1 MRIALDAR
9 WIFAETSG
17 IGRYTRELIRE
28 FAAADAAADAAAPE
42 FLLLF
47 DDAAQADRLRR
58 DYRLDAAPRVHAV
71 TVPWRLFA
79 IGNQWGLPGRL
90 RALRADVYHGPN
102 WMIPYRA
109 FPRRGRRTACVAT
122 IHDLIPLLFPEFTP
136 RAWKTRLRPL
146 FRLLIRE
153 TVRRADAI
161 VAPSE
166 TTRRDLIEAF
176 RLPPER
182 AARIAVIPEA
192 ADERFRPLEKPV
204 EPAAPVILFVGRRD
218 PYKNLPLLVEA
229 FARVRAALPEARLRV
244 IGPPDPRYPEAEARA
259 LALGVAGAVDWSGH
273 VAFSALVAAYQRA
286 AVFAMPS
293 RYEGFGLPAL
303 EAMACG
309 TPVVCSNAASLPE
322 VVGDAALAVPPDDVA
337 AFAEALRRVL
347 ADPVLAG
354 ELRARGLARA
364 RQFSWS
370 RAAKATLEVYARA
383 AAIREGEEGRKGH
396 RSPADGG

>member
-28 FAAADAAADAAAPE
+28 FARADAAANGDAPE
-42 FLLLF
+42 FLLIF
-47 DDAAQADRLRR
+47 DDAARADRIRR
-58 DYRLDAAPRVHAV
+58 EYNLDAAPRMHIL
-71 TVPWRLFA
+71 TVPWGLFSLN
-79 IGNQWGLPGRL
+79 NQWWLPRRL
-90 RALRADVYHGPN
+90 RAWRADVYHGPN

-109 FPRRGRRTACVAT
+109 FPRRGRRTACVVT

-136 RAWKTRLRPL
+136 RAWKTRLRPI
-146 FRLLIRE
+146 FRALMRE
-153 TVRRADAI
+153 TVRRADAV

-166 TTRRDLIEAF
+166 ATRRDIVETF
-176 RLPPER
+176 RLTPER
-182 AARIAVIPEA
+182 AERIAVIPEA
-192 ADERFRPLEKPV
+192 ADERFCTEAAP
-204 EPAAPVILFVGRRD
+204 PAAEAPVILYVGRRD

-229 FARVRAALPEARLRV
+229 FARVRAAVPAARLRV
-244 IGPPDPRYPEAEARA
+244 IGPSDPRYPEAEARA
-259 LALGVAGAVDWSGH
+259 LALGVAGAVDWKGH
-273 VAFSALVAAYQRA
+273 VDFPELVEAYRRA

-309 TPVVCSNAASLPE
+309 TPVVCTNAASLPE
-322 VVGDAALAVPPDDVA
+322 VVGDAALKVPPDDVA

-347 ADPVLAG
+347 TDATLAA

-364 RQFSWS
+364 KQFSWR
-370 RAAKATLEVYARA
+370 RAAEATLAVYARA
-383 AAIREGEEGRKGH
+383 TSATGGNYAAERR
-396 RSPADGG
+396 